1 MPGGGRGGAARLP
14 LSRSLTPG
22 RHAISRGIQASARL
36 AFCSAIFFSLE
47 TFPDFPNFFGNR
59 KEVLEALMTMGELF
73 AVAILSSVIFALAA
87 HWQNDSDGGLT

>member
-1 MPGGGRGGAARLP
+1 MIAMPTWALDRRRRRKRPIDFKGG
-14 LSRSLTPG
+14 SK
-22 RHAISRGIQASARL
+22 ASARL

-47 TFPDFPNFFGNR
+47 TFLDFPNFFGNR

>member
-1 MPGGGRGGAARLP
+1 MIWIAMPTWALDRRRRRKRP
-14 LSRSLTPG
+14 
-22 RHAISRGIQASARL
+22 IDFKGIQASARL
-36 AFCSAIFFSLE
+36 TFCSAIFFSLE

>member
-1 MPGGGRGGAARLP
+1 MQETTNRFQGG
-14 LSRSLTPG
+14 SR
-22 RHAISRGIQASARL
+22 RDARL

-87 HWQNDSDGGLT
+87 HWQNDSDGGLI

>member
-1 MPGGGRGGAARLP
+1 MGELFAVAILSSSTGGDGGNDQ
-14 LSRSLTPG
+14 S
-22 RHAISRGIQASARL
+22 ISRGIQASARL

-47 TFPDFPNFFGNR
+47 TFPDFPIFFGNR

>member
-1 MPGGGRGGAARLP
+1 MIWIAMP
-14 LSRSLTPG
+14 
-22 RHAISRGIQASARL
+22 SARQAATQETTNRFQGGSRRAL
-36 AFCSAIFFSLE
+36 GSLFAVQYFFPLE

-59 KEVLEALMTMGELF
+59 KEVLEALMTMSELF

>member
-1 MPGGGRGGAARLP
+1 MHMSQPAPIRSGVKQRLCQSARQIENI
-14 LSRSLTPG
+14 
-22 RHAISRGIQASARL
+22 RHGARL

-47 TFPDFPNFFGNR
+47 TFPDFPIFFGNR

-87 HWQNDSDGGLT
+87 HWQNDSDGGMT